1 MNNLLEVKINKMG
14 GSRMNRIVKN
24 LKISLIALI
33 LSLNIF
39 AIIGIANS
47 QTAQAATAGDLD
59 STYNLTN
66 GTTQNALTGMSG
78 EVKKWITIIRVV
90 GGGVVVIFIIIAGIM
105 LGGSLGNSQKRGA
118 ATAALLG
125 SGLGIYVI
133 AKAGTIASYFINA
146 G

>member
-1 MNNLLEVKINKMG
+1 MNNLLEFKIERKG
-14 GSRMNRIVKN
+14 GSRMSHLIKN
-24 LKISLIALI
+24 LKISFIALI
-33 LSLNIF
+33 LCFNLL
-39 AIIGIANS
+39 AIVGIATS
-47 QTAQAATAGDLD
+47 QKAHAAAEGNID
-59 STYNLTN
+59 STYGLSNSTSE
-66 GTTQNALTGMSG
+66 NALTGMSG
-78 EVKKWITIIRVV
+78 EVKKWITLIRLI

-133 AKAGTIASYFINA
+133 AKAGTIAHYFINA